1 MLTNKS
7 LGEGSRKEKKVR
19 MMASVFLMKHC
30 LCVPL
35 TVDYGPGEGYEDDQ
49 IAEAPFLWTGCPENC
64 ECPNPESIQGC
75 VGWGPGQPDLVSGNS
90 AHSMT
95 FEIPSNPNYS
105 MILWF
110 YNSLIL

>member
-1 MLTNKS
+1 MRTADTKGRKHYFMPYDIMLTNKS

-49 IAEAPFLWTGCPENC
+49 IAEAPFL
-64 ECPNPESIQGC
+64 
-75 VGWGPGQPDLVSGNS
+75 
-90 AHSMT
+90 
-95 FEIPSNPNYS
+95 
-105 MILWF
+105 
-110 YNSLIL
+110 